1 MTPILFRVCEIPQLS
16 RTAHLVHELIGEV
29 NLTFHGEVADSPL
42 LKNFIYTAQVL
53 TSVFPSHKNSILRTI
68 MYPPTHHPPTHT
80 IPLRVRS
87 LDCKTITN
95 NILLKPSF

>member
-42 LKNFIYTAQVL
+42 LKNFIIAAPVL
-53 TSVFPSHKNSILRTI
+53 TSVFQAIKVLSSE
-68 MYPPTHHPPTHT
+68 
-80 IPLRVRS
+80 
-87 LDCKTITN
+87 
-95 NILLKPSF
+95 